1 MLYLAIGMVVFRV
14 LESPNEQQGVLIAKE
29 AIALMSIKYNISDQ
43 EMREF
48 VKIVTE
54 AEHWG
59 YTSGW
64 VEKWSFTGALFFS
77 GTVVTT
83 IGLHLFFSVS
93 KPLKTKSWS
102 SFTVK
107 SHFFSK
113 GTVISP
119 LELCLVASS
128 VCCTRYLGYRSRG

>member
-64 VEKWSFTGALFFS
+64 VEKWSFTGALFFA

-83 IGLHLFFSVS
+83 IGELLCKCCSCVCP
-93 KPLKTKSWS
+93 KQL
-102 SFTVK
+102 
-107 SHFFSK
+107 
-113 GTVISP
+113 GGY
-119 LELCLVASS
+119 LELIISTVLDRYNKHHNSFQRSS
-128 VCCTRYLGYRSRG
+128 NVSIVKT